1 MNRYPT
7 PTLLQRA
14 TLIVI
19 ALATSLL
26 TLGSVGGLAEHYVG
40 AAPAAQHVA
49 LGAPV
54 AIVH

>member
-1 MNRYPT
+1 MIQPETSFSAPFIRRP
-7 PTLLQRA
+7 
-14 TLIVI
+14 V
-19 ALATSLL
+19 ATSLL